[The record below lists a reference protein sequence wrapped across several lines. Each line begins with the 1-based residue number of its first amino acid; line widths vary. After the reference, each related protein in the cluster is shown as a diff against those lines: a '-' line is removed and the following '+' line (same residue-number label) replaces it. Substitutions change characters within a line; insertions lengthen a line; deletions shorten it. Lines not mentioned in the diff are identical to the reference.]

1 WVHVHRLP
9 ENREVIAY
17 LFPNWAA
24 GLTAMREISESDA
37 TPSITRV
44 SDAPETAFSLS
55 TQKESN
61 SLKSKLGPLVFDLLA
76 KRGWDLDKVCLSYI
90 GYEGGAGLVKANKAI
105 VGKIVA

>member
-1 WVHVHRLP
+1 MILGSEGRLGVITEAWVHVHRLP

-24 GLTAMREISESDA
+24 GIAAMREIAESDA

-55 TQKESN
+55 TQKEST
-61 SLKSKLGPLVFDLLA
+61 SLKSKDRKSTRLNSSHVAISYAVF
-76 KRGWDLDKVCLSYI
+76 CL
-90 GYEGGAGLVKANKAI
+90 KK
-105 VGKIVA
+105 